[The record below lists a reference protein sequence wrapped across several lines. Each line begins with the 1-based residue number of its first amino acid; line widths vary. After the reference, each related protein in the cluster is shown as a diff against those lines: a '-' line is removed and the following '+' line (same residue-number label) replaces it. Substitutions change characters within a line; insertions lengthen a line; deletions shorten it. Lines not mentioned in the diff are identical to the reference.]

1 MIKWKSLQGSI
12 SCTNLRKQN
21 FLISVWAWKGKAA
34 TAQWLWLWSMLVLTH
49 TTIN

>member
-1 MIKWKSLQGSI
+1 MGSGLGI
-12 SCTNLRKQN
+12 PNSLRKQN

-34 TAQWLWLWSMLVLTH
+34 TAQRLWLWSMLILTH